1 MYQPG
6 LAMTSKTSRANKQ
19 TNKPGLDCTETW
31 WIIAQCREPE
41 FYSTPHCPYPT
52 EPASTCHL
60 LAFPPRRKRTQSQGL
75 APPSPPPRQ
84 TKTMTPPPPPSRSW
98 SSSLETLASLPPSQ
112 YIQTFYLVASAAC
125 LLTASLPSDARSLL
139 ADYGARKAG
148 SPTTKKQDTGA
159 LVTLVAAL
167 TSRGQVPHSWFTA
180 FYTLSVCLSLFW
192 AWQFLGSGVV
202 LRGIA
207 ERQTGLPSASLGQT
221 AAVWGMVLV
230 QAGRRVYEHAAVM
243 KPSRSTMWWVHW
255 VLGLGFYLFLSVAVW
270 VEGSGKRR
278 LLGGDGWD
286 VVY

>member
-1 MYQPG
+1 MMQ
-6 LAMTSKTSRANKQ
+6 
-19 TNKPGLDCTETW
+19 
-31 WIIAQCREPE
+31 
-41 FYSTPHCPYPT
+41 
-52 EPASTCHL
+52 
-60 LAFPPRRKRTQSQGL
+60 
-75 APPSPPPRQ
+75 
-84 TKTMTPPPPPSRSW
+84 PPPPSRSW

-270 VEGSGKRR
+270 MEGSGKRR
-278 LLGGDGWD
+278 LLGGDG
-286 VVY
+286 